1 MPVLI
6 QADAKDQVRPRFW
19 IRAECS
25 WLKTGA
31 NALPAIKFH
40 REQLLTT
47 AELLTDKLAKA
58 AWMCAA

>member
-1 MPVLI
+1 M
-6 QADAKDQVRPRFW
+6 
-19 IRAECS
+19 
-25 WLKTGA
+25 
-31 NALPAIKFH
+31 PAIKFH